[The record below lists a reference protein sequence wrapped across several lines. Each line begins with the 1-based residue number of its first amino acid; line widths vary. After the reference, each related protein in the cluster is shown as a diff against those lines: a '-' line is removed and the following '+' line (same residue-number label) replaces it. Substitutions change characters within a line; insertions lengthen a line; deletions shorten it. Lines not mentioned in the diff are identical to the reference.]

1 MKFQL
6 HFLGGREREGQAGQQ
21 SSIFKV
27 SLGLGE
33 IERKKAE
40 TEIQRDIEI
49 EGRDWDTERY
59 RDIEA
64 KRHRDRADSKNPE
77 QSWVAQLVQ
86 NRMGRNKL
94 YSIDNKAFW
103 ISNNLPDKKHNRWY
117 DGKN

>member
-49 EGRDWDTERY
+49 EGRD
-59 RDIEA
+59 
-64 KRHRDRADSKNPE
+64 
-77 QSWVAQLVQ
+77 
-86 NRMGRNKL
+86 
-94 YSIDNKAFW
+94 
-103 ISNNLPDKKHNRWY
+103 
-117 DGKN
+117 